1 MAFVAAAFSFSLLCC
16 LPLEHFC
23 VDAQLARPDCDWQLL
38 QRYTW
43 QSSELD
49 EYITQQAG
57 ENANLSGRGPSI
69 LRCTQDRSVACTPHW
84 GVHC

>member
-1 MAFVAAAFSFSLLCC
+1 MLFRSSVLAAVRLFCGIPAARMAFVAAAFSFSLLCC
-16 LPLEHFC
+16 LPLERFC

-57 ENANLSGRGPSI
+57 ENANLSE
-69 LRCTQDRSVACTPHW
+69 
-84 GVHC
+84 